1 MASSRFLRDSV
12 LSLLVLFAA
21 SASAQTGTLSGR
33 VTDRTGAG
41 VADVTVAAT
50 ADAGHPRRTATTAPD
65 GAYEIP
71 NLDPGAYHVEARR
84 DGNGAAWTGE
94 AVVVA
99 GQTTTLDVELDLYL
113 FRESVVV
120 TASAT
125 NADVDAEEI
134 ERWQAN
140 DLADVFRTIPSVSV
154 GGSLGLAQKVYL
166 RGLEDTQLNVTVD
179 GAQLTG
185 TLFHH
190 IGRVQIEPELL
201 EEVEVQA
208 GAGEAT
214 AGFGAIGGAIRFRT
228 KDADDLLAPGRRAGA
243 LAKGSVFTNEGYKT
257 SLSAFGRVADG
268 WSVLGSAV
276 YVDRGTM
283 SDGDGA
289 ELFGTAADQFLGFA
303 KVTGDVTARQRL
315 TLSYEHRDESG
326 EFGARPNWPVLE
338 GEPLFPGE
346 AGRRTAVANYLVD
359 AGPLALVE
367 ATAYATRAQFEQDR
381 SDRWGP
387 YGADIDTY
395 GFDLRNTTALG
406 EGELITGVEGRF
418 DRVASEYRAEPEVWA
433 DWAWDPEVGRFEE
446 AGDLFGAYLQAHAR
460 PAAPVLLS
468 AGVRYDSYALDQVT
482 YDNQTSSDGVSG
494 NVGLLVEPHPF
505 VDLTAGVAQALRG
518 KEVGDAFTLEHRP
531 GAVSIDPDLE
541 PERVTNAEL
550 GAAFDSGRWFASAA
564 LYQTTIDDVILDQ
577 LGSNGVEGQDA
588 VFYENVGRLATAG
601 VELGVGFAS
610 ERVRARLFYTAYDA
624 ELNDRAVEGYEEIG
638 LANASGDTWDLSLLV
653 APTRTVE
660 LGWNTRVVQD
670 LDDITVLYRAV
681 EIGWIDALQTVD
693 KPGYAVHD
701 LAARWSPRLGGA
713 LGQRVELGLTVRNL
727 FDAQFRDHASVADY
741 NAIAGWE
748 GVAGLY
754 EAGRDV
760 RLSVSLGL

>member
-1 MASSRFLRDSV
+1 MA
-12 LSLLVLFAA
+12 
-21 SASAQTGTLSGR
+21 GR
-33 VTDRTGAG
+33 VVDGNGFG
-41 VADVTVAAT
+41 VADAVVLAT
-50 ADAGHPRRTATTAPD
+50 DQTGGVSRSGVTAPD
-65 GAYEIP
+65 GVYEIAD
-71 NLDPGAYHVEARR
+71 LAPGAYAIEAHI
-84 DGNGAAWTGE
+84 DGAPSGWTSI
-94 AVVVA
+94 ATIVA
-99 GQTTTLDVELDLYL
+99 GQATALDVRLDLYL
-113 FRESVVV
+113 LRESVTV

-154 GGSLGLAQKVYL
+154 GGSLGLAQKIYL
-166 RGLEDTQLNVTVD
+166 RGLEDTQLNVNVD

-228 KDADDLLAPGRRAGA
+228 KDADDLLAPGRRVGA

-257 SLSAFGRVADG
+257 SLSAFGRVTDG
-268 WSVLGSAV
+268 WSVLGSAI
-276 YVDRGTM
+276 YVDRGTLT
-283 SDGDGA
+283 DGGGA

-303 KVTGDVTARQRL
+303 KVTGAITARQRL
-315 TLSYEHRDESG
+315 TLSYEHRDEDG

-338 GEPLFPGE
+338 GEPLFAGD

-359 AGPLALVE
+359 AGPLAFIE

-381 SDRWGP
+381 SDRWGL
-387 YGADIDTY
+387 YGADTDTY
-395 GFDLRNTTALG
+395 GFDLRNTSSFGAN
-406 EGELITGVEGRF
+406 ELIYGVEGRF
-418 DRVASEYRAEPEVWA
+418 DRVASEYRADPEVWA
-433 DWAWDPEVGRFEE
+433 DWAWDPEIGRFEE
-446 AGDLFGAYLQAHAR
+446 AGDLFGAYLQGHAR
-460 PAAPVLLS
+460 PVAPVLLS
-468 AGVRYDSYALDQVT
+468 AGVRYDSYSLDQVT
-482 YDNQTSSDGVSG
+482 YGNQTSSDGFSG
-494 NVGLLVEPHPF
+494 NVGVLYEPHPF
-505 VDLTAGVAQALRG
+505 VDLTAGVAQAFRG

-531 GAVSIDPDLE
+531 GSISIDPNLQ
-541 PERVTNAEL
+541 PERVTNAEA
-550 GAAFDSGRWFASAA
+550 GATFDSGPWFASAA
-564 LYQTTIDDVILDQ
+564 VYRMAIDDVILDQ
-577 LGSNGVEGQDA
+577 LGNNRVEGQDA
-588 VFYENVGRLATAG
+588 VFYENVGELTTDG
-601 VELGVGFAS
+601 IELGIGFAS
-610 ERVRARLFYTAYDA
+610 ERFRARLFYTTYDA
-624 ELNDRAVEGYEEIG
+624 ELNDHTVEGYEEIG
-638 LANASGDTWDLSLLV
+638 LANASGDTWDLSLLF

-713 LGQRVELGLTVRNL
+713 LGRRVELGLTVRNL
-727 FDAQFRDHASVADY
+727 FDVQYRDHASVADY

-754 EAGRDV
+754 EAGRDI

>member
-1 MASSRFLRDSV
+1 MPSLRLPHGLLALFVFLV
-12 LSLLVLFAA
+12 AA
-21 SASAQTGTLSGR
+21 GASAQTGSLAGR

-41 VADVTVAAT
+41 VDNVTVVAT
-50 ADAGHPRRTATTAPD
+50 AEAGDLRRTATTASD
-65 GAYEIP
+65 GAYTIAD
-71 NLDPGAYHVEARR
+71 LAAGTYTVEARR
-84 DGNGAAWTGE
+84 DGVATGWTGR
-94 AVVVA
+94 ADVVA
-99 GQTTTLDVELDLYL
+99 GQTATLDVEIDLYL
-113 FRESVVV
+113 FRETVVV
-120 TASAT
+120 TASGT
-125 NADVDAEEI
+125 NADADAEEI
-134 ERWQAN
+134 ERWQAG

-154 GGSLGLAQKVYL
+154 GGSVGIAQKIYL

-228 KDADDLLAPGRRAGA
+228 KDAEDLLAPGRRVGA
-243 LAKGSVFTNEGYKT
+243 LVRGSVFTNEGYKT

-283 SDGDGA
+283 TDGDGT

-303 KVTGDVTARQRL
+303 KVTGDITSRQRL

-326 EFGARPNWPVLE
+326 EFGARPNWPVMAD
-338 GEPLFPGE
+338 EPLFAGD
-346 AGRRTAVANYLVD
+346 AGRRTAVANYLID
-359 AGPLALVE
+359 GGPLALVE

-381 SDRWGP
+381 SDRWGL

-395 GFDLRNTTALG
+395 GFGLRNTTALG
-406 EGELITGVEGRF
+406 ANELIYGVEARL
-418 DRVASEYRAEPEVWA
+418 DRVASEYLADPEVWA

-446 AGDLFGAYLQAHAR
+446 AGDLFGAYLQGHAR
-460 PAAPVLLS
+460 PLAPVLLS
-468 AGVRYDSYALDQVT
+468 AGVRYDAYSLDQVT
-482 YDNQTSSDGVSG
+482 YGNETSSDGISG
-494 NVGLLVEPHPF
+494 NVGVLYEPHRF

-531 GAVSIDPDLE
+531 GSVSIDPNLE
-541 PERVTNAEL
+541 PERVTNAEV

-564 LYQTTIDDVILDQ
+564 LYQMTIDDVILDQ
-577 LGSNGVEGQDA
+577 LGNNGVEGQDA
-588 VFYENVGRLATAG
+588 IFYENVGELATAG
-601 VELGVGFAS
+601 LELGVGFAS
-610 ERVRARLFYTAYDA
+610 ERFRARLFYTTYDA
-624 ELNDRAVEGYEEIG
+624 ELNDHTVEGYEEIG
-638 LANASGDTWDLSLLV
+638 LANASGDTWDLSLFF

-670 LDDITVLYRAV
+670 LDDIAVLYRAV
-681 EIGWIDALQTVD
+681 EIGWIDELQTVD

-727 FDAQFRDHASVADY
+727 FDAQYRDHASVADY
-741 NAIAGWE
+741 NAISGWE
-748 GVAGLY
+748 GVAGLN